1 MERGEIWWAD
11 LLEPTGSEPG
21 GRRPVVVIQDNSFN
35 RSMIATVIIAIMT
48 SRLDRAAAPGNV
60 LITSKQSGLKRDS
73 VINVSQLFTVD
84 RSVLTEKA
92 GNVPSLIL
100 RKVDDGLRRVLG
112 L

>member
-1 MERGEIWWAD
+1 MERGDIWWAD
-11 LLEPTGSEPG
+11 LSDPTGSEPG
-21 GRRPVVVIQDNSFN
+21 VRRPVVVIQDNSFN
-35 RSMIATVIIAIMT
+35 RSAMATVIIAVMT

-60 LITSKQSGLKRDS
+60 LITAKQSGLRRDS

-84 RSVLTEKA
+84 RSILTEKA

-100 RKVDDGLRRVLG
+100 SKLDDGLRRVLS